1 MGLYWTVSHD
11 RFLKFA
17 LGEQKMEIYGG
28 DEVAVK
34 AGDVVLDCGAN
45 VGVFTRMALNRGAGL
60 VVSIEP
66 APGTVECLRR
76 NFEKEIAA
84 GRVIVVPKGV
94 WSHPEVLLFQPR
106 S

>member
-1 MGLYWTVSHD
+1 MGLCWTVSHD